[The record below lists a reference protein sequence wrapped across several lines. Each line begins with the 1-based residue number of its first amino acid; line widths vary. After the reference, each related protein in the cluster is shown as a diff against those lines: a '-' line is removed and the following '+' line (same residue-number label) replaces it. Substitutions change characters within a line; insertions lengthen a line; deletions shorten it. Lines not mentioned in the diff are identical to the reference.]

1 MKVDLPLPLSIVVH
15 FRTSFT
21 VKTVWQ
27 LFVLLNHEIMSIL
40 ANLIGLWKLSCFVM
54 TAPKEEQLRNFQRAL
69 CASHARKSLV
79 KGERFIRRLHGKR
92 ARKSNHVNFN
102 TYLCVSC
109 QPLSL
114 VRLPFF
120 SKCQVILTCT
130 LYIMLQGLLWPDRNG
145 VCDWLGESDTQPPRR
160 ATRPANKGNA
170 PLVEVN
176 QAILA
181 WSF

>member
-79 KGERFIRRLHGKR
+79 KGERFIRRLHGKH

-114 VRLPFF
+114 VKLPFF
-120 SKCQVILTCT
+120 QNARSFWHHGLVAT
-130 LYIMLQGLLWPDRNG
+130 LCYRAFFGPTEMVFVTDLENRTLSHQGERPDQPTSETHLLLKWIK
-145 VCDWLGESDTQPPRR
+145 QY
-160 ATRPANKGNA
+160 
-170 PLVEVN
+170 
-176 QAILA
+176 
-181 WSF
+181 

>member
-1 MKVDLPLPLSIVVH
+1 
-15 FRTSFT
+15 
-21 VKTVWQ
+21 
-27 LFVLLNHEIMSIL
+27 MSIL
-40 ANLIGLWKLSCFVM
+40 ANLLGLWKLSSFVM

-79 KGERFIRRLHGKR
+79 KGERFIRRLHGKH
-92 ARKSNHVNFN
+92 ARKYNHVNLN

-114 VRLPFF
+114 VKLPFF
-120 SKCQVILTCT
+120 QNARSFWHHGLVAA

-160 ATRPANKGNA
+160 ATRPANKWNA
-170 PLVEVN
+170 PLIEVN
-176 QAILA
+176 QEIKA
-181 WSF
+181 WLVVLDKDSNASNVVRQNKPRNDHHWHCWAPKS